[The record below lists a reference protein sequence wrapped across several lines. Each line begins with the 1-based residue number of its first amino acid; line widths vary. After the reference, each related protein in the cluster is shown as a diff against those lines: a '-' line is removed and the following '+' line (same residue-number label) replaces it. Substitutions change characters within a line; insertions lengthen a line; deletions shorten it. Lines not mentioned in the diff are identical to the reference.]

1 MNPYK
6 LKTLLTTFQNTRVIS
21 SLKTITKNQKY
32 KKIKKY
38 VLNFM
43 KRVI

>member
-1 MNPYK
+1 MMVYY
-6 LKTLLTTFQNTRVIS
+6 IS
-21 SLKTITKNQKY
+21 FFKIHESYPSLKTITKNQKY

-43 KRVI
+43 ERVIQIV

>member
-1 MNPYK
+1 MNRYK
-6 LKTLLTTFQNTRVIS
+6 LKTLLTTFQNARVIS
-21 SLKTITKNQKY
+21 LVKTITKIQKY

>member
-1 MNPYK
+1 MMVYY
-6 LKTLLTTFQNTRVIS
+6 IS
-21 SLKTITKNQKY
+21 FFKIHGSYPSLKTITKNKKY